1 MARVTVYSTRVCW
14 YCDQAKRLLSQRSI
28 DYREVDVSD
37 DAEARTWLV
46 RTTGQRTVPQ
56 IFIGKQAIGGYTDLA
71 ALDRNGT
78 LASLIEAAEDQTGDG
93 ADPRI

>member
-1 MARVTVYSTRVCW
+1 MARVTVYTTRVCW
-14 YCDQAKRLLSQRSI
+14 YCDQAKRLLSMRNI
-28 DYREVDVSD
+28 EYREVDVSD
-37 DAEARTWLV
+37 DAEARVWLV

-78 LASLIEAAEDQTGDG
+78 LAGLINAAEDPEAQPTG
-93 ADPRI
+93 PHS